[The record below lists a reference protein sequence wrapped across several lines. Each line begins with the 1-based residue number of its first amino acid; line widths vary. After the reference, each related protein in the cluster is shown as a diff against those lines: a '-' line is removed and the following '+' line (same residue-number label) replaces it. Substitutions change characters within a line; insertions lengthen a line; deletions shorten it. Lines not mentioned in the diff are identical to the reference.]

1 MRIEPLSF
9 RFSGKIAR
17 LLGRE
22 SVSSPIVAL
31 FELIKNSYDAD
42 AKNAKVIFSVPE
54 NCEEASIE
62 ISDDGI
68 GMNIEDFKQK
78 WMVVGTDDKENRP
91 VSDKGRRKI
100 GEKGL
105 GRFSIERLGRVS
117 EITTKKDKEPE
128 DLFIRIN
135 WEDFEI
141 PGTTFDKVTHE
152 AKLNAASNEW
162 HGFRIIIKGLRDKW
176 TKKMIQDFADEV
188 SILTPPKQVGTDFVM
203 SVICKEY
210 MIHEENL
217 DNYLFDEYKYV
228 FYSEYDGE
236 SKIKYSIKG
245 KSRYGITEDDININ
259 SVIDIGKRS
268 CGKLNFMLYFYPL
281 GSGQEERFYP
291 EQMRQQISGDLK
303 SASGIKI
310 YRDGFRVKPYGDTGN
325 DWLELSHKRLH
336 IRNIK
341 YPDNNQVIGYVQ
353 ITRDTNQLITDTTTR
368 EGLIRNSSY
377 YDMVF
382 FLERSLWAFATFRN
396 SLEKKEKSK
405 FTKRLKEKEKEINTA
420 VEKLNISPDKKTD
433 IKGIIQTLVND
444 AKEEISS
451 EKEQKDLYRN
461 LATIGV
467 TAGYS
472 SHEIRPLIGRMRT
485 QLDFLYKDKD
495 LSKDPNYMKRLDNIK
510 EMLDKNE
517 LFIDLVIGYI
527 KKDKRQTRIVDLLV
541 VAEYIFTHFS
551 FILEKFGIE
560 HRIVNELRDSNYKM
574 FRIDFESILI
584 NMLLNSV
591 YFLKYKDA
599 SQRKID
605 VEFNENEKSIFVRFH
620 DSGPGVPPENQDK
633 IFEPLFTT
641 KENEEGTGL
650 GLTIVKELMEYY
662 GGSVSVEPPKLGGLS
677 LLLVFPKRS

>member
-1 MRIEPLSF
+1 MRTEQLSF

-22 SVSSPIVAL
+22 SVSSPVVAL

-42 AKNAKVIFSVPE
+42 AKNASVIFSVPE
-54 NCEEASIE
+54 NYNEAYIE
-62 ISDDGI
+62 ISDDGT
-68 GMNIEDFKQK
+68 GMNIDEFKKK
-78 WMVVGTDDKENRP
+78 WMVVGTDDKENSP
-91 VSDKGRRKI
+91 VSDNGRRKI

-105 GRFSIERLGRVS
+105 GRFSIERLGKVC
-117 EITTKKDKEPE
+117 EITTKKNKEPE
-128 DLFIRIN
+128 DLLICIN
-135 WEDFEI
+135 WEDFEA

-152 AKLNAASNEW
+152 ATLKTASCDW
-162 HGFRIIIKGLRDKW
+162 HGFRILIKGLRDKW
-176 TKKMIQDFADEV
+176 TKKMIQDFAAEV
-188 SILTPPKQVGTDFVM
+188 SILTPPKQVGTDFGV

-236 SKIKYSIKG
+236 SKIKYSTKG
-245 KSRYGITEDDININ
+245 KSRYGINEDDININ
-259 SVIDIGKRS
+259 NAIDFRKLS
-268 CGKLNFMLYFYPL
+268 CGKLNFVLYFYPL
-281 GSGQEERFYP
+281 GSGEERFYP

-303 SASGIKI
+303 SASGVKI
-310 YRDGFRVKPYGDTGN
+310 YRDGFRVKPYGDLGN
-325 DWLELSHKRLH
+325 DWLELTHKRLH
-336 IRNIK
+336 VRHIK
-341 YPDNNQVIGYVQ
+341 YPDNNQVIGYVK
-353 ITRDTNQLITDTTTR
+353 ITRDINHLIIDTTTR
-368 EGLIRNSSY
+368 EGLIKNDAY
-377 YDMVF
+377 DDMVS
-382 FLERSLWAFATFRN
+382 FLEKSLWAFAAFRN

-405 FTKRLKEKEKEINTA
+405 FTKKLREKQKQIDEA
-420 VEKLNISPDKKTD
+420 VEKLDISHDKKTEF
-433 IKGIIQTLVND
+433 KGFIQTLVND
-444 AKEEISS
+444 AKDEISS

-485 QLDFLYKDKD
+485 QLDFLYKDTD
-495 LSKDPNYMKRLDNIK
+495 LSKDPNYAKRLDIIK
-510 EMLDKNE
+510 ELLDKNE

-527 KKDKRQTRIVDLLV
+527 KKDKRKTKIVDLIV
-541 VAEYIFTHFS
+541 VTEYIFQHFS

-560 HRIVNELRDSNYKM
+560 HRIVNELRDNNYRM
-574 FRIDFESILI
+574 FRIDFESMLI

-591 YFLKYKDA
+591 YFLKYKDS
-599 SQRKID
+599 SQRKIE
-605 VEFNENEKSIFVRFH
+605 VQFNDNEKSIFVRFH

-662 GGSVSVEPPKLGGLS
+662 GGSVGIDPSKLGGLS
-677 LLLVFPKRS
+677 LMLVFPKRN

>member
-1 MRIEPLSF
+1 MRIESLSF

-54 NCEEASIE
+54 NYEEASIE
-62 ISDDGI
+62 IIDDGI

-117 EITTKKDKEPE
+117 EITTKKDMESE

-152 AKLNAASNEW
+152 ATLNPASKEW
-162 HGFRIIIKGLRDKW
+162 HGFRIIITGLRDKW

-188 SILTPPKQVGTDFVM
+188 SILTPPKNVGTDFVV

-217 DNYLFDEYKYV
+217 DNYLFDEYKYA

-236 SKIKYSIKG
+236 SKIKYSSKG
-245 KSRYGITEDDININ
+245 KSRYGINEDDININ
-259 SVIDIGKRS
+259 NVIDIGKLT
-268 CGKLNFMLYFYPL
+268 CGKLNFVLYFYPL
-281 GSGQEERFYP
+281 GSGEERFYP
-291 EQMRQQISGDLK
+291 EQTRQQISSDLK
-303 SASGIKI
+303 SASGVKI
-310 YRDGFRVKPYGDTGN
+310 YRDGFRVKPYGDPGN

-336 IRNIK
+336 KRNIK

-368 EGLIRNSSY
+368 EGLIRNNA
-377 YDMVF
+377 YDGMVI
-382 FLERSLWAFATFRN
+382 FLEKSLWAFATFRN
-396 SLEKKEKSK
+396 SLEKKEESK
-405 FTKRLKEKEKEINTA
+405 FTKNLKEKEKEINGA
-420 VEKLNISPDKKTD
+420 VEKLNISLDKKTD

-472 SHEIRPLIGRMRT
+472 AHEIRPIIGRMRT

-495 LSKDPNYMKRLDNIK
+495 LSKDPNYVKRFDNIK
-510 EMLDKNE
+510 ELLDKNE

-527 KKDKRQTRIVDLLV
+527 KKDKRKTKIVDLYV
-541 VAEYIFTHFS
+541 VADYIFTHFS
-551 FILEKFGIE
+551 FVLEKFGIE
-560 HRIVNELRDSNYKM
+560 YKIVNELKDSNYRM

-599 SQRKID
+599 SQRKIE
-605 VEFNENEKSIFVRFH
+605 VEFNDNENSLFVRFH
-620 DSGPGVPPENQDK
+620 DSGLGVPHENQDK
-633 IFEPLFTT
+633 IFYPLFTT

-650 GLTIVKELMEYY
+650 GLTIVKELMETY
-662 GGSVSVEPPKLGGLS
+662 GGSIGVESSKLGGLS
-677 LLLVFPKRS
+677 LLLVFPKRG

>member
-42 AKNAKVIFSVPE
+42 ARKVKVIFSVPE
-54 NCEEASIE
+54 DSEKASIE
-62 ISDDGI
+62 VIDDGD
-68 GMNIEDFKQK
+68 GMNLEEFKLK
-78 WMVVGTDDKENRP
+78 WMVVGTEDKEIHPMSN
-91 VSDKGRRKI
+91 KGRRKI

-105 GRFSIERLGRVS
+105 GRFSIERLGRIS

-128 DLFIRIN
+128 DLVIRIN
-135 WEDFEI
+135 WEDFEK

-152 AKLNAASNEW
+152 ATLNAVSDEW
-162 HGFRIIIKGLRDKW
+162 HGFRVLITGLRDVW
-176 TKKMIQDFADEV
+176 TKKMIQNFADEV
-188 SILTPPKQVGTDFVM
+188 SILTPPKEVGADFVVN
-203 SVICKEY
+203 VICKEY
-210 MIHEENL
+210 LIHEENL

-228 FYSEYDGE
+228 FRSEYDGE
-236 SKIKYSIKG
+236 SKIKYSSKG
-245 KSRYGITEDDININ
+245 RSRYGITEDDIKIS
-259 SVIDIGKRS
+259 SVIDIGKRF
-268 CGKLNFMLYFYPL
+268 CGKLNFVLYFYPL
-281 GSGQEERFYP
+281 GSGEERFYP
-291 EQMRQQISGDLK
+291 EQTRQQISSELK

-310 YRDGFRVKPYGDTGN
+310 YRDGFRVKPYGDPGN
-325 DWLELSHKRLH
+325 DWLELYHKRLH
-336 IRNIK
+336 IRQIK
-341 YPDNNQVIGYVQ
+341 YPDNNQVIGYVK
-353 ITRDTNQLITDTTTR
+353 ITRDENYQITDTTTR
-368 EGLIRNSSY
+368 EGLIRNDAY
-377 YDMVF
+377 DDMVI
-382 FLERSLWAFATFRN
+382 FLEKSLWAFATFRK
-396 SLEKKEKSK
+396 SIEKKEKSK
-405 FTKRLKEKEKEINTA
+405 FTKRIKEKEKEINAA

-472 SHEIRPLIGRMRT
+472 AHEIRPIIGRMRT

-495 LSKDPNYMKRLDNIK
+495 LSKDPNYLKRLDNIK
-510 EMLDKNE
+510 ELLDKNE

-527 KKDKRQTRIVDLLV
+527 KKDKRKTKIVDLYG
-541 VAEYIFTHFS
+541 VADYIFTHFS
-551 FILEKFGIE
+551 FVLEKFGIE
-560 HRIVNELRDSNYKM
+560 HKILNELKDSNYKM

-591 YFLKYKDA
+591 YFLKYKDV
-599 SQRKID
+599 SQRKIE
-605 VEFNENEKSIFVRFH
+605 VEFNDNEKSIFVRFH

-633 IFEPLFTT
+633 IFYPLFTT

-650 GLTIVKELMEYY
+650 GLTIVKELMETY
-662 GGSVSVEPPKLGGLS
+662 GGSIGVESSKLGGLS
-677 LLLVFPKRS
+677 LLLVFPKRG